1 MSGGIIALAVAG
13 LFCFLAGVY
22 LAGEGN
28 RTTGIALMSMGLIFQ
43 VVCLVQLKAAKKKG
57 HSDAGR

>member
-1 MSGGIIALAVAG
+1 MSGGTIALAVAG

-43 VVCLVQLKAAKKKG
+43 VLCLRQLRAAKKKENV
-57 HSDAGR
+57 DAG

>member
-1 MSGGIIALAVAG
+1 MNVGTIILAVAG

-22 LAGEGN
+22 LAAEGN

-43 VVCLVQLKAAKKKG
+43 VVCLVQLKAAKNKG
-57 HSDAGR
+57 HRDAG